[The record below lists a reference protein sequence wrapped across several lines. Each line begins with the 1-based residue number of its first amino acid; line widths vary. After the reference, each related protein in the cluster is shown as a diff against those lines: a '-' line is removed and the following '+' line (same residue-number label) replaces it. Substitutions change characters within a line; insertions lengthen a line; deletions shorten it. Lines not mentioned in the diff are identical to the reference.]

1 MKRNPNLPHHLME
14 DGRVEPSNE
23 GTEIFNAI
31 FYSCAYIRE
40 VLEVLGSVQRI
51 LDGGGYDEI
60 AGNACQY
67 VKSYGSK

>member
-1 MKRNPNLPHHLME
+1 ME

-51 LDGGGYDEI
+51 LDTGRHDEA
-60 AGNACQY
+60 AGNAREY
-67 VKSYGSK
+67 VKSVGGM